1 MILLD
6 FQYNNKNLSDFDM
19 ICCSFDSSSGIAEV
33 SSGADVTLNQE
44 KSSGSNKFNLYST
57 SYDEPLTLPLSICL
71 NPCANYENMD
81 ISVEQAR
88 KIQKWLSL
96 RNKKFKLNV
105 IGFEDIYWV
114 GTFTCKQVMLNSSI
128 IGFNLIFTANT
139 PYALQEDK
147 SFNIELSDTLE
158 SNIVFT
164 SDVYGYIDVDYVITV
179 KEAGNLKFDT
189 YYYNPDTELYTL
201 DREFTVKNCT
211 ADEKIYVKGGTQLVT
226 SSRTVHE
233 LGKDCNFILPRLVN
247 TYQSDDEEVRNKIK
261 SNLKC
266 NVQIT
271 YNPTVM
277 IGYGYKS

>member
-1 MILLD
+1 MNILD
-6 FQYNNKNLSDFDM
+6 FTFNGKKLSDLGY
-19 ICCSFDSSSGIAEV
+19 ICCNFDSSSGTVEV

-44 KSSGSNKFNLYST
+44 KPSGSNKFNLYST
-57 SYDEPLTLPLSICL
+57 SYDEPFTLPLSICL
-71 NPCANYENMD
+71 NPCGNYENMEM
-81 ISVEQAR
+81 SVEQAR

-96 RNKKFKLNV
+96 RNKKFKLDV
-105 IGFEDIYWV
+105 IGFENIYWV

-128 IGFNLIFTANT
+128 IGFNLTFTANT

-147 SFNIELSDTLE
+147 SFNIELLDALE
-158 SNIVFT
+158 SDIVFT
-164 SDVYGYIDVDYVITV
+164 SDVYGYIDADYVITV
-179 KEAGNLKFDT
+179 KEAGNLKFNT
-189 YYYNPDTELYTL
+189 YYYNPNTESYTL
-201 DREFTVKNCT
+201 DREFTVQNCIT
-211 ADEKIYVKGGTQLVT
+211 DEKIYVKGDTQLVT

-233 LGKDCNFILPRLVN
+233 LGKDCNFILPRIVN

-271 YNPTVM
+271 YNPTAM